1 MRYTRF
7 SRRIYI
13 IPLVDLYL
21 DPCFSWDIV
30 SSNSKV
36 NEIYILFVILHS
48 LWSGNNLLCS
58 LSVGNVLLFVIRVL
72 LSVMITTVSSIFLIV
87 SKILLCTLDEL
98 IGWFFFSERM
108 SRANLVVNG
117 YYLSLQW
124 LRVRYGGYRWYF
136 WHCHLVLHILC
147 CCYNSHFSP
156 FVNITR
162 LEMELCFLFFVVEK
176 AVTFF
181 EQCYVLVG
189 VVAGFGHF
197 YDRFLSFGG
206 SS

>member
-1 MRYTRF
+1 M
-7 SRRIYI
+7 
-13 IPLVDLYL
+13 
-21 DPCFSWDIV
+21 
-30 SSNSKV
+30 

-58 LSVGNVLLFVIRVL
+58 LSVGNVLLFVIRFL
-72 LSVMITTVSSIFLIV
+72 LSVMITTVLSIFLIV
-87 SKILLCTLDEL
+87 SKILLCTLDKL

-162 LEMELCFLFFVVEK
+162 LEMELCFLFFVVEEY
-176 AVTFF
+176 VTFLNNTMFSLVWLLGLVVSVIGF
-181 EQCYVLVG
+181 EFWGSSWRIWVT
-189 VVAGFGHF
+189 VAG
-197 YDRFLSFGG
+197 GG
-206 SS
+206 GIEKIHYCVCRSGTLK